1 MSEVTKRALAAVA
14 KKSSSEKT
22 AYQDNYKRYYRGLRH
37 KPDDLLLSF

>member
-1 MSEVTKRALAAVA
+1 MSEVTKRALEQSL

-22 AYQDNYKRYYRGLRH
+22 AYQDNDKRYYRGLRH